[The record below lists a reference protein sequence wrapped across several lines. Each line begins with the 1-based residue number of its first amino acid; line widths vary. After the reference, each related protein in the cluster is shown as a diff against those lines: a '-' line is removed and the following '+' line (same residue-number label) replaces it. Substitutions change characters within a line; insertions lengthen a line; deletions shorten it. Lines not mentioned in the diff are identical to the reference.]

1 VFVPGNPE
9 KHVGYFLILDEE
21 GNPIK
26 ALEDDFLYKST
37 ASNLNSAS
45 TSSLGSN
52 IIQRINTN
60 IGNAGRFDSGN
71 RTHIDFAFQIYSEI
85 LERDL
90 VSRVKNGVY
99 GRSVSVSNNEEIAR
113 VMLSRSLA
121 RKFTQILFVPID
133 YLTYIAFDYDD
144 DGIGVSLM
152 DEGSMIN
159 TMRSVTMFADLL
171 ASIKNSIGRSHIQ
184 VNIDESD
191 PDPEKTLA
199 MAKGIIANS
208 RRVEPPTTVST
219 PLDITDFLNEACIEW
234 EVTGDH
240 PGLPKMSYNVDQ
252 KQTSYPRVD
261 SELKEDLKKHSIQ
274 LMGLTPEQVDNGLS
288 GEFATTIV
296 ANNIL
301 LSKRVVMYQ
310 NKYTPQLSKLVRN
323 IVHYSSE
330 ISTKLTDLITES
342 CDQIKLKL
350 SEDEEY
356 IVRHFSEEEKRT
368 YLVSRALQEFVD
380 NIEVTLP
387 KPPTVTLEAQIA
399 TVETYKQGLDMLIDE
414 AFLNESALVQEIIGN
429 ASANI
434 PALKAHIKAL
444 YLRRFIAEKGIMPEL
459 QELIATDDD
468 GKPQISIMD
477 ESIRHTEALTK
488 SIVRTAAKTV
498 PLADAATKDLDRI
511 TEGAQAE
518 GSGGD
523 SSADSSS
530 DDSGGDESGGDFGD
544 MGGDGTEDLPDM

>member
-1 VFVPGNPE
+1 
-9 KHVGYFLILDEE
+9 
-21 GNPIK
+21 
-26 ALEDDFLYKST
+26 LEDDFLYRST
-37 ASNLNSAS
+37 GSNLNSSAV
-45 TSSLGSN
+45 TSLGSN
-52 IIQRINTN
+52 IIQRVNTN

-71 RTHIDFAFQIYSEI
+71 RTHMDFAFQIYSEI

-90 VSRVKNGVY
+90 IARVKNGVY
-99 GRSVSVSNNEEIAR
+99 GRSVNIANNEEIAR
-113 VMLSRSLA
+113 VMLSRTLA
-121 RKFTQILFVPID
+121 KKFTQILFVPID

-144 DGIGVSLM
+144 DGVGVSLM

-159 TMRSVTMFADLL
+159 TMRSVTMFTDLL

-184 VNIDESD
+184 VTIDEAD
-191 PDPEKTLA
+191 PDPEKTIA
-199 MAKGIIANS
+199 MAKDVISRS

-234 EVTGDH
+234 EITGDH

-261 SELKEDLKKHSIQ
+261 SDLKEDLKKHSIQ

-310 NKYTPQLSKLVRN
+310 NKYTPQLSKLVR
-323 IVHYSSE
+323 IILHYSSE
-330 ISTKLTDLITES
+330 ISTKLTGLLTES
-342 CDQIKLKL
+342 FDQIKLKL
-350 SEDEEY
+350 TEDEEY
-356 IVRHFSEEEKRT
+356 ITRHFSEEEKKT
-368 YLVSRALQEFVD
+368 YLVSRALQEFVENLD
-380 NIEVTLP
+380 VTLP
-387 KPPTVTLEAQIA
+387 KPPSVTLEAQIA
-399 TVETYKQGLDMLIDE
+399 TVNTYKEGLDLLIDE
-414 AFLNESALVQEIIGN
+414 AFVNENALVQEIIGN

-434 PALKAHIKAL
+434 PALKAHVKAL

-477 ESIRHTEALTK
+477 ESIRHTEALVK

-511 TEGAQAE
+511 TAGAQAE
-518 GSGGD
+518 GSSGD
-523 SSADSSS
+523 TGS
-530 DDSGGDESGGDFGD
+530 DEDSGGDTGGDDLDADFG
-544 MGGDGTEDLPDM
+544 GGDDSTDLPEL